1 MVFSLIGADRV
12 EGPRT
17 LHPVY
22 RALVVAVVS
31 QPFLYLSDERVIV
44 TGDSATL
51 KVTAIVGLVVT
62 GILRDVAVAIN
73 GIPVIDRRVWIIIV
87 LIRRI
92 VGVIGRRIVAVIPGR
107 IEREAEAAEEKE
119 VIA

>member
-1 MVFSLIGADRV
+1 MVFSLIGADGV

-62 GILRDVAVAIN
+62 GILLRDVAVAIN

-107 IEREAEAAEEKE
+107 IEREAEAAEEK
-119 VIA
+119 